1 VIQKPEPQF
10 AHTEIVG
17 QSAKISA
24 EKHLRESDFQLI
36 ESKSEL
42 ISILLSQAGSS
53 IMDAVQENLVRT
65 MLLRSL
71 QLAIPAGITAF
82 RLVIDGTQTFRT
94 LHFTSN
100 NNDNSTSLSKLSI
113 LQDYKD
119 N

>member
-1 VIQKPEPQF
+1 
-10 AHTEIVG
+10 
-17 QSAKISA
+17 
-24 EKHLRESDFQLI
+24 
-36 ESKSEL
+36 
-42 ISILLSQAGSS
+42 
-53 IMDAVQENLVRT
+53 MDAVQENLVRA
-65 MLLRSL
+65 MPLRSL

-119 N
+119 NLNKSSD